1 MAIFGAISVVR
12 EQTQGWTWSAHA
24 FAYLD
29 EVMTAGSAAHQRI
42 LALAAGSSGRIELA
56 DGIYAIE
63 QAYATRTRAESV
75 FESHR
80 RYHDI
85 QVIVAGEETM
95 AVIDIGQLSVT
106 QPYVAEKD
114 VILYADCAAA
124 SVLRFRAGEATVY
137 FPADGHM
144 PCLRVGAEA
153 GLVHK
158 TVIKVPV
165 DGWAR

>member
-12 EQTQGWTWSAHA
+12 EQTQGWAWSAPA
-24 FAYLD
+24 FAYLE
-29 EVMTAGSAAHQRI
+29 EVMTTDSAAHRRI
-42 LALAAGSSGRIELA
+42 MALATGTTGRIELA
-56 DGIYAIE
+56 DGIYAME

-85 QVIVAGEETM
+85 QVVVAGEETM
-95 AVIDIGQLSVT
+95 AVIDIGRLTVT
-106 QPYVAEKD
+106 QPFDAERD
-114 VILYADCAAA
+114 VILYADCAEA
-124 SVLRFRAGEATVY
+124 SVLRFRAGEAAVY

-165 DGWAR
+165 AGWAR

>member
-12 EQTQGWTWSAHA
+12 EQTKGWAWSAPA

-29 EVMTAGSAAHQRI
+29 EVLKADTAAHRRI
-42 LALAAGSSGRIELA
+42 RALAAGSSGRIDLA

-63 QAYATRTRAESV
+63 QAYETRTRADSV

-80 RYHDI
+80 RYQDI

-95 AVIDIGQLSVT
+95 AVSDIGRLSVT

-114 VILYADCAAA
+114 VILYGDCAEA
-124 SVLRFRAGEATVY
+124 SVLRFSAGEAAVY

-144 PCLRVGAEA
+144 PCLRVGAGA

-165 DGWAR
+165 AG